1 MTIPMPE
8 PVAYR
13 SKDQPYLFGLS
24 APTGSSERWDGLITT
39 TQAEAYAD
47 ARVREALEAAAQAC
61 EARIGQH
68 APGMTPEDV
77 EDCDEEARLCA
88 GAIRALI
95 PPLPGPVEPT
105 T

>member
-1 MTIPMPE
+1 MKATLPTPS
-8 PVAYR
+8 AYLYTAPR
-13 SKDQPYLFGLS
+13 GGRVVDLKCFDLNTPGLTVS
-24 APTGSSERWDGLITT
+24 GLITVE
-39 TQAEAYAD
+39 QAKAYAD
-47 ARVREALEAAAQAC
+47 ARVREVLEDAAQAC

-95 PPLPGPVEPT
+95 K
-105 T
+105 

>member
-1 MTIPMPE
+1 MTIPMLE

-47 ARVREALEAAAQAC
+47 ARVREALEEAAQ
-61 EARIGQH
+61 E
-68 APGMTPEDV
+68 V
-77 EDCDEEARLCA
+77 ELCYSNNDSQDDFQRRSA
-88 GAIRALI
+88 AAIRALI
-95 PPLPGPVEPT
+95 PPIPGPVEPT